1 MSSFVLTN
9 STPLH
14 PRKLGH
20 PLRSSLRCGF
30 VLRFACTHLALSVTS
45 TSLHP
50 PLAAVG
56 LRSSSPARTR
66 SAGLRVG
73 LLRGLFPVPFAGC
86 RGRHPLQIVI
96 PVSYPLSTNNYSL
109 GGRSQPLLF
118 HAAQLAACR
127 LPPLYLNALK
137 NNVQRRAGMCP
148 AFCGRPAR
156 SVDRIVS

>member
-56 LRSSSPARTR
+56 LRSSSSKPTR
-66 SAGLRVG
+66 SAGLGFDLDGSYVYAHTSLLAPHSSLTPSFSRESFPATAFFFHPPVKKRVCDIIM
-73 LLRGLFPVPFAGC
+73 A
-86 RGRHPLQIVI
+86 
-96 PVSYPLSTNNYSL
+96 TA
-109 GGRSQPLLF
+109 QPIGVVVQ
-118 HAAQLAACR
+118 AAL
-127 LPPLYLNALK
+127 
-137 NNVQRRAGMCP
+137 
-148 AFCGRPAR
+148 
-156 SVDRIVS
+156 